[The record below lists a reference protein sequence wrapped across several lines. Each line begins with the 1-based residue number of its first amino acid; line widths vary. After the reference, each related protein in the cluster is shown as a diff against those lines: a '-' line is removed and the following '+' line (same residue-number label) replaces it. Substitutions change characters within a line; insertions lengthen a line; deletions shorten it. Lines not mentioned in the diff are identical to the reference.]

1 MLAAVY
7 TFHKTYINRKFIA
20 IFILGFASGLPL
32 ALTGSALQAW
42 FTGENV
48 SIVTIGSLALLGQP
62 YVYKFLWSP
71 LLDRYVMP
79 FLGRRR
85 GWVATMQFLLIIG
98 IALMAS
104 FSPVEQPRTLII
116 LGLLVA
122 LFSATQDVALDAYR
136 TDILTEQ
143 ERGIG
148 AASWVGGYRIAMLIS
163 GGLGFIIADNIGWSR
178 TYLLMALLMCIGLV
192 TTLWSPNEGNEQYA
206 PQSLSVAIIE
216 PFVNLWHRLPLVWI
230 CLFII
235 LYKLGDAFAM
245 TLTTPFLLRGLH
257 FSLTEIGIV
266 VKGVGLLAT
275 LIGVFMGGAL
285 MNKLGMFRA
294 LMFFGILQAVSNL
307 CFMALA
313 IVGHNIILMTLAIF
327 IEQFCGGLG
336 TAAFLAYLMSLCD
349 HRYTATQFALLSALS
364 AVGRV
369 YVGPFAGLFVSHFGW
384 VLFYLGT
391 FFFALPGLLVL
402 WIIRDKCT
410 VNDHSSF

>member
-122 LFSATQDVALDAYR
+122 LFSATQDVA
-136 TDILTEQ
+136 
-143 ERGIG
+143 
-148 AASWVGGYRIAMLIS
+148 
-163 GGLGFIIADNIGWSR
+163 
-178 TYLLMALLMCIGLV
+178 
-192 TTLWSPNEGNEQYA
+192 
-206 PQSLSVAIIE
+206 
-216 PFVNLWHRLPLVWI
+216 
-230 CLFII
+230 
-235 LYKLGDAFAM
+235 
-245 TLTTPFLLRGLH
+245 
-257 FSLTEIGIV
+257 
-266 VKGVGLLAT
+266 
-275 LIGVFMGGAL
+275 
-285 MNKLGMFRA
+285 
-294 LMFFGILQAVSNL
+294 
-307 CFMALA
+307 
-313 IVGHNIILMTLAIF
+313 
-327 IEQFCGGLG
+327 
-336 TAAFLAYLMSLCD
+336 
-349 HRYTATQFALLSALS
+349 
-364 AVGRV
+364 
-369 YVGPFAGLFVSHFGW
+369 
-384 VLFYLGT
+384 
-391 FFFALPGLLVL
+391 
-402 WIIRDKCT
+402 
-410 VNDHSSF
+410 